1 MSKSVRLHERR
12 WVRRPQREVFAYTAD
27 FSNIENW
34 DPGVIRS
41 DKVGDRPIGVGS
53 EFLVEVK
60 FGLATDTM
68 TYVISEY
75 EPDSRVLLTGRSEK
89 LTAVDEIRFAS
100 EGDMTM
106 IEYTADLTFT
116 NLMRYFVPLMRSLLK
131 RIGERAV
138 DGLAAALDR

>member
-12 WVRRPQREVFAYTAD
+12 RVRRPQPEVFAYTAD

-41 DKVGDRPIGVGS
+41 EKVDERPIGVGS

-60 FGLATDTM
+60 FGMGSDTM

-75 EPDSRVLLTGRSEK
+75 ESDSRVLLTGRSEK
-89 LTAVDEIRFAS
+89 LTAVDEIRFTS
-100 EGDMTM
+100 EGGMTM

-116 NLMRYFVPLMRSLLK
+116 KLMRYFVPLMRPLLK
-131 RIGERAV
+131 RVGERAV
-138 DGLAAALDR
+138 DGLAAALER